1 MLLGHGE
8 MQPVR
13 ISLNGNDEIFDVIKE
28 GLKEYHL
35 AVTTGLVKVKFQGA
49 EVRPGAPVR
58 DYLGTTDSNPLLLQ
72 LKEGKL
78 HAVIYITLQVVCG
91 PCVLLW

>member
-1 MLLGHGE
+1 MANKVKVWVKLLGHGE

-13 ISLNGNDEIFDVIKE
+13 ISLNGNDEIFDVIEE
-28 GLKEYHL
+28 GLKKYHL

-58 DYLGTTDSNPLLLQ
+58 DYLDTTDSNPLLLQ
-72 LKEGKL
+72 LSEPKEGKL
-78 HAVIYITLQVVCG
+78 HAVIT
-91 PCVLLW
+91 